1 RRFRLSRNCSTRNW
15 SSLARWHDRLA
26 DHTQMELLKQF
37 DLTGL
42 IKRAL
47 DEDVG
52 HGDITTAAT
61 VPPGQMGRARIT
73 VKEPRMILAGG
84 VLIEKVVRMT
94 GAEPR
99 IGQLAPEGAELK
111 AGDVLAEIDGR
122 LAGLLIGER
131 TALNFVQLLSGIATT
146 TRAFVDAV
154 AGTRAKIIDTRKT
167 HPGLRIVEKYA
178 VRVGGGHNHRLG
190 LDSGVLIKENHV
202 AAAGS
207 VAKAV
212 AGARKIAP
220 HTLKVEIECETLE
233 QVSEA
238 LAAKADVLLLDNMT
252 LENIRKA
259 RAMAGPSV
267 LLEVSGGVT
276 LETVRAIAE
285 AGADLISV
293 GALTHSARA
302 VDISMR
308 IAVV

>member
-1 RRFRLSRNCSTRNW
+1 
-15 SSLARWHDRLA
+15 
-26 DHTQMELLKQF
+26 MELLGQL
-37 DLTGL
+37 DLTEL
-42 IKRAL
+42 IRRAL
-47 DEDVG
+47 AEDVG
-52 HGDITTAAT
+52 QGDITTAAT
-61 VPPGQMGRARIT
+61 VAPGQMGRARIT

-84 VLIEKVVRMT
+84 VLIEKVMHMT
-94 GAEPR
+94 GAHPR
-99 IGQLAPEGAELK
+99 MAKLAAEGAELN
-111 AGDVLAEIDGR
+111 AGDTLAEIDGK

-190 LDSGVLIKENHV
+190 LDSGVLIKENHI

-207 VAKAV
+207 VTTAV
-212 AGARKIAP
+212 ASARKLAP
-220 HTLKVEIECETLE
+220 HTLKIEIECETLE
-233 QVSEA
+233 QVAEA
-238 LAAKADVLLLDNMT
+238 LKAHADVLLLDNMK
-252 LENIRKA
+252 LDNVREA

-276 LETVRAIAE
+276 LDTVRAIAE

-293 GALTHSARA
+293 GALTHSPRA